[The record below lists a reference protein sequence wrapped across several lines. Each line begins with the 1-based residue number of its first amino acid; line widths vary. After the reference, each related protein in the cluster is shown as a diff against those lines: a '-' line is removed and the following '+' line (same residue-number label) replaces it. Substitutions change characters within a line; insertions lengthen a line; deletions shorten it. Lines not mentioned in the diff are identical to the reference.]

1 MWELLLGLAVV
12 GVFAVAFGQT
22 RDRLSLRLVGL
33 MMMLGVL
40 GAGSIALV
48 RYVPTPGIIDPR
60 PQAPPANTTPSPPS
74 THSPAPTP
82 KPKPKP
88 KKPATSHAPA
98 TQPSP
103 AQPQPH
109 QTTNQPPP
117 IGGTP
122 SPL

>member
-33 MMMLGVL
+33 LVMLGVL
-40 GAGSIALV
+40 GVGSIALV

-74 THSPAPTP
+74 THSPAPSP

-88 KKPATSHAPA
+88 NTPAASHAPA
-98 TQPSP
+98 TQP
-103 AQPQPH
+103 QPFLPKPQ
-109 QTTNQPPP
+109 QTPRTPPP

-122 SPL
+122 LP